1 MNNVE
6 AREPVSF
13 CRNGLIAETP
23 AQLPGSRVAIT
34 CRPISRLR
42 SISPHNG
49 AVAACLPNTPLGR
62 NSCSSSMSTK

>member
-13 CRNGLIAETP
+13 CGNGLIAETP
-23 AQLPGSRVAIT
+23 RPVAGNRVAIT

-42 SISPHNG
+42 SDQPHNG
-49 AVAACLPNTPLGR
+49 VVAACLPNTPLGR
-62 NSCSSSMSTK
+62 NSYSSSMSTK